1 MRPIYR
7 FVKMVEI
14 ELAEPP
20 PNHFWRLV
28 GSNWYR
34 FANRSSQTSPD
45 EADKSPLLPN
55 SPNDIAS
62 SGCRKRRRSRCRFK
76 ITIAVLV
83 VLLLFAIF
91 ITHIPETLTAARS
104 FEPVD
109 PQALVAMPHPAN
121 SSTKANTTTTTTTTE
136 ASTSSLPTSQQ
147 QQWEANQ
154 SLTLLGNYSLGIEKR
169 GHMLSGQIGN
179 VNLCDEPTMK
189 RSFPNLDYALK
200 GYNYLKGF
208 PISLEHDPGFSH
220 QIFQVFFYFLG

>member
-1 MRPIYR
+1 MWLIYR
-7 FVKMVEI
+7 LVKMVEI

-28 GSNWYR
+28 GSHWHR

-55 SPNDIAS
+55 SPNDLAS
-62 SGCRKRRRSRCRFK
+62 SGWRKRRRSRCRFK

-83 VLLLFAIF
+83 VLLLFAFF
-91 ITHIPETLTAARS
+91 ITYISETLTAARS
-104 FEPVD
+104 FEPLD
-109 PQALVAMPHPAN
+109 PQALVAMPHPTN
-121 SSTKANTTTTTTTTE
+121 SSTE

-154 SLTLLGNYSLGIEKR
+154 SLTLLGNYSLGIERR

-220 QIFQVFFYFLG
+220 QIFQVFFYFFIVSSSIPDICHF